1 MDTHESKTL
10 EEEREHLKSVR
21 QPEDFEHPEPDE
33 EQPEARES
41 AHGLHWVLLIAALL
55 AGVILLFTLVMMFL
69 SAQIDRLLGVT
80 GMHVVARI
88 MGILLT
94 ALAVQFIFD
103 GVAQSGLLEPA

>member
-41 AHGLHWVLLIAALL
+41 PHGLHWVLLIAALL
-55 AGVILLFTLVMMFL
+55 AGAILLFTL
-69 SAQIDRLLGVT
+69 IW
-80 GMHVVARI
+80 
-88 MGILLT
+88 
-94 ALAVQFIFD
+94 
-103 GVAQSGLLEPA
+103 P